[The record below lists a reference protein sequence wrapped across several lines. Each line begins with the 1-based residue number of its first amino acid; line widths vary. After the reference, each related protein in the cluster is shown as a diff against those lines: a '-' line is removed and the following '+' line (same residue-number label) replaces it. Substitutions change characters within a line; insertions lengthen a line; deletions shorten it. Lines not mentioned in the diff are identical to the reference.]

1 MRKTA
6 LTILLVLAASSA
18 SAEKNADLSSTMSG
32 LAGDLA
38 SLQADIEAA
47 SHDRQA
53 WAYSGSGITHVRL
66 TQTQAPIYKGADK
79 ASGVLTKLP
88 EGKTL
93 PVVDKAGEWYAVQ
106 LDNGPDNYKAGWIQS
121 GAVVP
126 ETFSLASLQTRAA
139 DSYQR
144 MMDRVQG
151 LKEKYSSNPYV
162 RITGFS
168 VDITVPPAVS
178 IAFEFK

>member
-1 MRKTA
+1 MRKIILMA
-6 LTILLVLAASSA
+6 LLLTLALSA
-18 SAEKNADLSSTMSG
+18 NAEKKADLSSTMSG
-32 LAGDLA
+32 LANDLA
-38 SLQADIEAA
+38 ALQGDIEAA
-47 SHDRQA
+47 SHDQQS
-53 WAYSGSGITHVRL
+53 WAYSGSGITRVRL
-66 TQTQAPIYKGADK
+66 TQTQAAIYKGADK

-93 PVVDKAGEWYAVQ
+93 PVIDKAGEWYAVR
-106 LDNGPDNYKAGWIQS
+106 LDNGPGEFKAGWIQS

-126 ETFSLASLQTRAA
+126 ETFSLASQQTLAA
-139 DSYQR
+139 DAYQKI
-144 MMDRVQG
+144 MDKVQG

>member
-1 MRKTA
+1 MNKV
-6 LTILLVLAASSA
+6 VLATFLIVFASSA
-18 SAEKNADLSSTMSG
+18 NAEKNADLSSTMSG
-32 LAGDLA
+32 LASDLA
-38 SLQADIEAA
+38 GLQADIEATSYDHQA
-47 SHDRQA
+47 S
-53 WAYSGSGITHVRL
+53 AYSGGGITRVRL
-66 TQTQAPIYKGADK
+66 TQAQAAIYKGADK

-93 PVVDKAGEWYAVQ
+93 PVVDKVGEWYAVQ
-106 LDNGPDNYKAGWIQS
+106 LDNGPGEFKSGWIQS

-126 ETFSLASLQTRAA
+126 ETFSLAAQQTLAA
-139 DSYQR
+139 DAYQKI
-144 MMDRVQG
+144 MDKIQR

-168 VDITVPPAVS
+168 VDITLPPAVS